1 MSDHHDD
8 FGSFDEHHEP
18 LPFDDTPGHDDT
30 PTFDHDD
37 HDLWTDDP
45 GPDDHQ
51 LSHDFSEMSGRG
63 GGGAAEHDGATE
75 LSGIEN
81 HSGAGDHP
89 AGFDDETPDWA
100 APTDPIDVFPPSL
113 DVGELPEPVDG
124 FPWIDTGSLGV
135 ADPAAI
141 TEHTDPVRPEELA
154 EYAGEPIPPGADPW
168 ATLAGSDDPATSV
181 LARWWNQD

>member
-1 MSDHHDD
+1 MSEHHDD

-37 HDLWTDDP
+37 HDMWADDP
-45 GPDDHQ
+45 LPAADH
-51 LSHDFSEMSGRG
+51 LSHDFPEMSERG
-63 GGGAAEHDGATE
+63 GDGGDHDAGAADHLADDQPGADD
-75 LSGIEN
+75 
-81 HSGAGDHP
+81 HSTAEDP
-89 AGFDDETPDWA
+89 AW
-100 APTDPIDVFPPSL
+100 TDPVDVFPPSL

-135 ADPAAI
+135 VTPADLHD
-141 TEHTDPVRPEELA
+141 HTDPVRPEELA

-168 ATLAGSDDPATSV
+168 ATLAASDDPATSA